1 MSEYNC
7 IINAMII
14 GVLIAL
20 TMPHILLMFTDPNK
34 VKQPLQMDHLS
45 EKDKLMHLMAHKS
58 KMPLLSSLIVAFI
71 VGLSVYLGYQL
82 KPYNKLMGKK

>member
-7 IINAMII
+7 IINAMIVS
-14 GVLIAL
+14 VLL
-20 TMPHILLMFTDPNK
+20 GFVVPRVLLMFTDPDK

-45 EKDKLMHLMAHKS
+45 EKDKLIHLMAHHIQL
-58 KMPLLSSLIVAFI
+58 PLLTSVIIAIV

-82 KPYNKLMGKK
+82 KPYNKLMGK